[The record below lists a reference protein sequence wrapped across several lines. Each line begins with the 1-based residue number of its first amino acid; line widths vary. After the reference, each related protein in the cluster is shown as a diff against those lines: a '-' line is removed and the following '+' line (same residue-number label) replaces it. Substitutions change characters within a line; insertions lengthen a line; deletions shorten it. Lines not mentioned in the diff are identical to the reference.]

1 MQTDDLITPDRC
13 EPKPKIGRPLLGP
26 EKIVEWKRLGLT
38 QKQLDKVR
46 ANGGDKWIRSLIDSA

>member
-1 MQTDDLITPDRC
+1 MSELISEDRC
-13 EPKPKIGRPLLGP
+13 ERKPTGRPLLGS
-26 EKIVEWKRLGLT
+26 EKMVEWKRLGLT